1 LVHPE
6 FFHTEQEADFMATF
20 ETMTINMGPQH
31 PSTHGVL
38 RLVLELDGEVVV
50 KATPHIGFLHRGVEK
65 LSEHRTYHQV
75 LPLTDRLDYLAPMH
89 NNLGYVLAVEKL
101 FGLTDAIPERAQ
113 VVRVMMAE
121 LTRLKSHLVWL
132 ACHALDIGAMTV
144 FIYCFREREHI
155 MDFYEK
161 LSGARMTSNYFRV
174 GGLSADLPDG
184 IEQEIRKFID
194 EMPYH
199 IDTYEGLLTGNK
211 IWQKRIM
218 GVGMISAEDAIDLG
232 VTGPSLRGSGVNW
245 DLRRD
250 QPYSGYENYD
260 FEVAVG
266 EGCDTWSRYHV
277 RLKEMRESCKI
288 VRQALDK
295 LKPGPVLADAP
306 KVCLPPK
313 KDVVNTIE
321 GLIHHFK
328 IISEG
333 PKPEVGEVYVG
344 VENPKGEVG
353 FYIVSD
359 GSPRPYR
366 MKIRPA
372 SFINLQALPKMCE
385 GSLIADV
392 VAVIGTLDIV
402 LGEIDR

>member
-1 LVHPE
+1 
-6 FFHTEQEADFMATF
+6 MANF

-38 RLVLELDGEVVV
+38 RLVLELDGEIVR
-50 KATPHIGFLHRGVEK
+50 KATPHIGYLHRGIEK
-65 LSEHRTYHQV
+65 LSEHRTYHQI

-101 FGLTDAIPERAQ
+101 LGITDQIPERAQ
-113 VVRVMMAE
+113 VVRVLLAE

-155 MDFYEK
+155 MNIYEK
-161 LSGARMTSNYFRV
+161 ISGARMTSNYFRV
-174 GGLSADLPDG
+174 GGLSADLPAG
-184 IEQEIRKFID
+184 LEKEIRDFVNT
-194 EMPYH
+194 MPGH
-199 IDTYEGLLTGNK
+199 IATYEGLLTGNK

-218 GVGMISAEDAIDLG
+218 GVGEISAEDALDLG
-232 VTGPSLRGSGVNW
+232 VTGPCLRASGVDW

-250 QPYSGYENYD
+250 QPYSGYEDYD
-260 FEVAVG
+260 FNVIVDD
-266 EGCDTWSRYHV
+266 GCDTWARYHC
-277 RLKEMRESCKI
+277 RLKEMHEACKI
-288 VRQALDK
+288 IHQALDK
-295 LKPGPVLADAP
+295 LKPGPILADVP
-306 KVCLPPK
+306 KVVLPSK
-313 KDVVNTIE
+313 QDTVNSIE

-333 PKPEVGEVYVG
+333 FKPDAGEVYVG

-353 FYIVSD
+353 FYLVSD

-372 SFINLQALPKMCE
+372 SFINLQALPKMVE
-385 GSLIADV
+385 GSMIADV

>member
-1 LVHPE
+1 
-6 FFHTEQEADFMATF
+6 MATT

-38 RLVLELDGEVVV
+38 QLILELDGETVV
-50 KATPHIGFLHRGVEK
+50 KVTPHIGFLHRGTEK
-65 LSEHRTYHQV
+65 LSENRTYHQV

-101 FGLTDAIPERAQ
+101 FGITDAIPERAQ
-113 VVRVMMAE
+113 TVRVIMAE
-121 LTRLKSHLVWL
+121 LTRIKSHLVWL

-144 FIYCFREREHI
+144 FLYCFRERERV
-155 MDFYEK
+155 MDMYEK
-161 LSGARMTSNYFRV
+161 ISGARMTSNYFRI
-174 GGLSADLPDG
+174 GGLSADLPAG
-184 IEQEIRKFID
+184 IEKEMRAFAE
-194 EMPYH
+194 EMPGYV
-199 IDTYEGLLTGNK
+199 DVYEGLLTGNK
-211 IWQKRIM
+211 IWQKRVM
-218 GVGMISAEDAIDLG
+218 GVGEISAEAAIDIGL
-232 VTGPSLRGSGVNW
+232 TGPSLRGSGVDW

-250 QPYSGYENYD
+250 NPYSGYENYD
-260 FEVAVG
+260 FQVAVDS
-266 EGCDTWSRYHV
+266 GCDTWARYKV
-277 RLKEMRESCKI
+277 RLVELRESCKI
-288 VRQALDK
+288 IRQALDR
-295 LKPGPVLADAP
+295 LKPGPILADCP
-306 KVCLPPK
+306 KICLPPK

-333 PKPEVGEVYVG
+333 PKPEPGEIYQG

-359 GSPRPYR
+359 GSSRPYR

-372 SFINLQALPKMCE
+372 SFVNLQALPQMVE
-385 GSLIADV
+385 GRLIADV

>member
-1 LVHPE
+1 
-6 FFHTEQEADFMATF
+6 MANF

-38 RLVLELDGEVVV
+38 QLVLELDGEIVV

-101 FGLTDAIPERAQ
+101 LGLTEAIPERAQ
-113 VVRVMMAE
+113 VVRVIMAE
-121 LTRLKSHLVWL
+121 LTRIKSHLVWL

-155 MDFYEK
+155 MNFYEK

-184 IEQEIRKFID
+184 IEKEFRQFID
-194 EMPYH
+194 EMPGH

-211 IWQKRIM
+211 IWQKRIQ
-218 GVGMISAEDAIDLG
+218 GVGVISAEDAIDLG
-232 VTGPSLRGSGVNW
+232 VTGPSLRGSGVDW

-260 FEVAVG
+260 FEVMSDG
-266 EGCDTWSRYHV
+266 GCDTWARYHV
-277 RLKEMRESCKI
+277 RLREMRESCKI
-288 VRQALDK
+288 IRQALDK
-295 LKPGPVLADAP
+295 LKPGPILADAP

-313 KDVVNTIE
+313 KDVVNSIE

-328 IISEG
+328 IITEG
-333 PKPEVGEVYVG
+333 FKPEPGEVYVG

-353 FYIVSD
+353 FYLVSD

-372 SFINLQALPKMCE
+372 SFINLQALPKMVE

>member
-1 LVHPE
+1 MS
-6 FFHTEQEADFMATF
+6 FT
-20 ETMTINMGPQH
+20 ETMTVNMGPQH

-38 RLVLELDGEVVV
+38 QLVLELDGETVT
-50 KATPHIGFLHRGVEK
+50 KATPHIGFLHRGTEK
-65 LSEHRTYHQV
+65 LSENRTYHQII
-75 LPLTDRLDYLAPMH
+75 PLTDRLDYLAPMH

-101 FGLTDAIPERAQ
+101 FGITDKIPERAK

-121 LTRLKSHLVWL
+121 ITRIKSHLVWI

-144 FIYCFREREHI
+144 FIYAFREREHI
-155 MDFYEK
+155 MNMYEK

-184 IEQEIRKFID
+184 FEKDVRDFID
-194 EMPYH
+194 AMPGH

-211 IWQKRIM
+211 IWQKRVM
-218 GVGMISAEDAIDLG
+218 GVGEISGEAAIDIGL
-232 VTGPSLRGSGVNW
+232 TGPALRSSGVDW

-250 QPYSGYENYD
+250 NPYSGYEDYNFKVHVD
-260 FEVAVG
+260 D
-266 EGCDTWSRYHV
+266 GCDTWARYKV
-277 RLKEMRESCKI
+277 RLLEMREACKI
-288 VRQALDK
+288 IRQCLDK
-295 LKPGPVLADAP
+295 LKPGPILADCP
-306 KVCLPPK
+306 KICLPPK
-313 KDVVNTIE
+313 KNVVNTIE

-328 IISEG
+328 IITEG
-333 PKPEVGEVYVG
+333 PKPEVGEIYQG

-353 FYIVSD
+353 FYLVSD

-372 SFINLQALPKMCE
+372 SFVNLQALPQMVE
-385 GSLIADV
+385 GRLIADV